1 MSNPVLELIDH
12 AYRLDLEERQWFA
25 GLARY
30 ATPIVPSAAG
40 AMAYAFDASDPQRG
54 VPIRSWGA
62 HNVPDRFVDA
72 TIRLNEMSA
81 PEDAARFYHH
91 GVLCGTVSERLAI
104 DGENIDSHETYTTS
118 VGNHGFSDTFGLTA
132 SSPTMKGVVINSP
145 LAVPTTLHRK
155 VKDLWRR
162 IGVHVQA
169 AYRLRQAIGAGDSEP
184 EAIIDSDGSIAN
196 AEGAAR
202 EATHQERLRQ
212 AVYALDAQRA
222 GDMTRDPATALMLW
236 QGLVDGRWSLVEQ
249 FERDGRR
256 YFLDYPNEFDLS
268 NPRALSRRERAVVAY
283 VVQGDS
289 NKWIGYQ
296 LGISDGTVAR
306 HLATALRKLGLKH
319 RNELIW
325 MFQSIRRF
333 QS

>member
-1 MSNPVLELIDH
+1 MPNPVLELIDH
-12 AYRLDLEERQWFA
+12 AYRLDLDDRQWFA

-40 AMAYAFDASDPQRG
+40 AMAYAFDASDPHAG
-54 VPIRSWGA
+54 VPIRNWGA

-72 TIRLNEMSA
+72 TIRLNELSG
-81 PEDAARFYHH
+81 PEDVARFYHH

-104 DGENIDSHETYTTS
+104 DGENIDSNEAYATS

-132 SSPTMKGVVINSP
+132 SSPTMRGVVINSP
-145 LAVPTTLHRK
+145 LVVPTTLHRT

-169 AYRLRQAIGAGDSEP
+169 AYRLRRAIGAGDCAP
-184 EAIIDSDGSIAN
+184 EAILEPHGAIAH
-196 AEGAAR
+196 AEGVAR
-202 EATHQERLRQ
+202 APNHQERLRQ
-212 AVYALDAQRA
+212 AVCALDAERA
-222 GDMTRDPATALMLW
+222 DRATRDPATALALW
-236 QGLVDGRWSLVEQ
+236 QGLIDGRWSLVEQ
-249 FERDGRR
+249 FERGGRR
-256 YFLDYPNEFDLS
+256 YFLAYPNEVTLS
-268 NPRALSRRERAVVAY
+268 NPRALSRRERAVVAL

-306 HLATALRKLGLKH
+306 HLAAALRKLGLHH